1 VVSQK
6 GSIRSQQRIIA
17 GWNEKL
23 SGALMKGYEG
33 MRVSGNAFW
42 FETKHWK
49 EFCEYEQELDRSLSG
64 QRMIVMC
71 TYALLASRAVDL
83 LDVARAHQCSITRR
97 HCNWEFLET
106 PDLKQAKQEIKK
118 LNRALDILSK
128 PWVIDTA
135 GARDTRSN
143 RQGSLK

>member
-1 VVSQK
+1 
-6 GSIRSQQRIIA
+6 
-17 GWNEKL
+17 
-23 SGALMKGYEG
+23 

-83 LDVARAHQCSITRR
+83 LDVARAHQCSKTRR
-97 HCNWEFLET
+97 HL
-106 PDLKQAKQEIKK
+106 
-118 LNRALDILSK
+118 
-128 PWVIDTA
+128 
-135 GARDTRSN
+135 
-143 RQGSLK
+143 

>member
-1 VVSQK
+1 
-6 GSIRSQQRIIA
+6 
-17 GWNEKL
+17 
-23 SGALMKGYEG
+23 MKGYEG

-83 LDVARAHQCSITRR
+83 LDVARAHPMFY
-97 HCNWEFLET
+97 NE
-106 PDLKQAKQEIKK
+106 A
-118 LNRALDILSK
+118 AL
-128 PWVIDTA
+128 
-135 GARDTRSN
+135 
-143 RQGSLK
+143 